1 MISRECQVNSK
12 NYPEHSR
19 RIQNEIVRKKTNKL
33 TNESN
38 KPEQKKLKGQ
48 EKNIKKKKRI
58 HINVRTSKNFQ
69 DPKDDNERIM
79 N

>member
-48 EKNIKKKKRI
+48 EKNIKKKKEFTSMLEPRRI
-58 HINVRTSKNFQ
+58 FKTQKMITK
-69 DPKDDNERIM
+69 E
-79 N
+79 